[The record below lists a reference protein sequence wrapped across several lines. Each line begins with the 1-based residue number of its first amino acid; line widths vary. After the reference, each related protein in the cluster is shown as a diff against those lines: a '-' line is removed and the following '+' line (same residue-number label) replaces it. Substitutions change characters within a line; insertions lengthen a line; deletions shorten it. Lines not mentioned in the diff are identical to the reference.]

1 MEIRIHKRKNTV
13 LELIFFLHSKHRE
26 NLTTDTQ
33 QTHTSRQEIFLLA
46 NAISKTVL
54 HNKLRDDGMAQHY
67 SEALK
72 PVLLTLRLIQG
83 QCLLMLD
90 PPS

>member
-1 MEIRIHKRKNTV
+1 M
-13 LELIFFLHSKHRE
+13 
-26 NLTTDTQ
+26 TTDTQ
-33 QTHTSRQEIFLLA
+33 QTHTLRQQIFFLA

-54 HNKLRDDGMAQHY
+54 HNKLREDGMAQHY
-67 SEALK
+67 SEAFK